1 MTSETPSGGYRPPPL
16 LSRHDP
22 TNSGIPV
29 PDAEDLAFGA
39 SGIARGE
46 GAMAR
51 SRHGHNGSFATS
63 RRHFLQQG
71 AVIGSAAIASG
82 FVHSAGAVDSGPKNL
97 PPNVPEWMKVPG
109 DPMGSQ
115 PYGAPSPFEK
125 DVVKNISKN
134 LRQYLS
140 ASGRTPL
147 QDLDGIITPNGLFY
161 ERHHAGVPTIDPAQH
176 RLMLHGLV
184 DRPMIFTM
192 EDIRRFPSVSR
203 VHFLECSGNPGYKK
217 PYGTTASDL
226 VGLLSCA
233 EWTGVSMK
241 LVLQEAAL
249 QPEAKWVV
257 AEGADAA
264 AMTRSIPIE
273 KCLDDAMIV
282 YSQNGERLRP
292 QQGYP
297 LRLILPGFEG
307 NMNIK
312 WLRRLH
318 VTAEPAF
325 ARDETSKYTDL
336 LANGTAREFS
346 FVMEAKSIILRPSGG
361 QRLASTGFQEITG
374 IAWSGRGKI
383 RRVDV
388 SVDDGRNWQEAPLQ
402 EPIMTRALTRFRLPW
417 HWDGRP
423 AVIQSRAI
431 DETGYVQP
439 TLAELIA
446 ERGENFFYHNNAIWP
461 WRISA
466 EGEVSNAANDSND

>member
-1 MTSETPSGGYRPPPL
+1 MPMPKS
-16 LSRHDP
+16 
-22 TNSGIPV
+22 
-29 PDAEDLAFGA
+29 PDARNDFV
-39 SGIARGE
+39 
-46 GAMAR
+46 
-51 SRHGHNGSFATS
+51 HTS
-63 RRHFLQQG
+63 RRHLLRG
-71 AVIGSAAIASG
+71 AAAIGGAALATSL
-82 FVHSAGAVDSGPKNL
+82 AGRADAAPAETSNL

-115 PYGAPSPFEK
+115 PYGTPSPFEK
-125 DVVKNISKN
+125 DVVKNISKT
-134 LRQYLS
+134 LPQYLS

-184 DRPMIFTM
+184 ERSMIFAM
-192 EDIRRFPSVSR
+192 EDIRRFPSES
-203 VHFLECSGNPGYKK
+203 HIYFLECSGNPGYKK
-217 PYGTTASDL
+217 PYGKTASDL

-233 EWTGVSMK
+233 EWTGVKLK
-241 LVLQEAAL
+241 LVLQEAGL
-249 QPEAKWVV
+249 RPEAKWVV

-273 KCLDDAMIV
+273 KCLDDAMLV

-318 VTAEPAF
+318 VTSEPAYS
-325 ARDETSKYTDL
+325 REETSKYSDL
-336 LANGTAREFS
+336 MPDGTAREFT
-346 FVMEAKSIILRPSGG
+346 FYMEAKSIITRPSGG
-361 QRLASTGFQEITG
+361 QRLPAKGFCEISG

-388 SVDDGRNWQEAPLQ
+388 SFDDGKSWQEAQLQ
-402 EPIMTRALTRFRLPW
+402 EPILTRALTRFRLPW
-417 HWDGRP
+417 HWDGEP
-423 AVIQSRAI
+423 TVIQSRAM

-446 ERGENFFYHNNAIWP
+446 IRGENYFYHNNAIWP
-461 WRISA
+461 WRVASN
-466 EGEVSNAANDSND
+466 GEVTNAAND